1 MMVDPVLNFLNAVFL
16 ILGNLPAPFHAL
28 LGVVAVFS
36 VLVIVF
42 KIVRAL

>member
-1 MMVDPVLNFLNAVFL
+1 MVDPIFNFLHAIFL
-16 ILGNLPAPFHAL
+16 ILGNLPVPFQAL

-42 KIVRAL
+42 QIVRAL

>member
-1 MMVDPVLNFLNAVFL
+1 MVDPIITFLNAVFL
-16 ILGNLPAPFHAL
+16 ILGNLPAPFQAL

>member
-1 MMVDPVLNFLNAVFL
+1 MIDPILTFLNALFL
-16 ILGNLPAPFHAL
+16 ILNNLPVPFLAL